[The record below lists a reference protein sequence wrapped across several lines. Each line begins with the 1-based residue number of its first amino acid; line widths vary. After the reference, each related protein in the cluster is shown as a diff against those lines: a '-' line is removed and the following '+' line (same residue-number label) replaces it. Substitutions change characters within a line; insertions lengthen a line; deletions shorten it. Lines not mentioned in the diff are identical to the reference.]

1 MFSFDVAAVAALWMW
16 TPNDCSSA
24 WRFPAVLCLSL
35 LPVAGLLGF
44 AAAPPHEPIFAEID
58 LGDIAQGATK
68 QQSFQAVNDSGTHV
82 EVAAVETSCPCASV
96 RMERSDVPA
105 GQFLAGSVTLDLRH
119 KPDFVGDLVIEAKAL
134 TKDGRVALVLLIR
147 ARVYPASQAGK
158 GTL

>member
-1 MFSFDVAAVAALWMW
+1 MRACSRHRIGIRLKAITGIATAEMAAHNTKACHSHSQSCRVNASGAL
-16 TPNDCSSA
+16 
-24 WRFPAVLCLSL
+24 
-35 LPVAGLLGF
+35 
-44 AAAPPHEPIFAEID
+44 
-58 LGDIAQGATK
+58 
-68 QQSFQAVNDSGTHV
+68 V
-82 EVAAVETSCPCASV
+82 EVAAIETSCPCASI
-96 RMERSDVPA
+96 RLERSDVPA